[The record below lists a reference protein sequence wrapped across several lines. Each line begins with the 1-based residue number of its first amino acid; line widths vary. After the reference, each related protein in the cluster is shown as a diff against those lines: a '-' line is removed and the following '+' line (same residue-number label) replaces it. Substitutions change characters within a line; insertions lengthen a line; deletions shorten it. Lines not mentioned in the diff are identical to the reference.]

1 MKDNIFDLQMFASTQ
16 SGYDGNGV
24 SNVNTTTMNTTGN
37 DLSPEMKTFYNTAL
51 LENAKAVLYH
61 NQFGR
66 EQPLSARNGKKVE
79 WRRWTSFKKAT
90 TPLTEGVIPDGN
102 KMDVKA
108 IDVTLNQYG
117 DYTPISDVLQFA
129 AVDPVI
135 AEATDEH
142 GAQAGV
148 TLDTLTRDVM
158 QGTTSVFYAPKEDG
172 TPVTS
177 RAGLDATCTLTSDL
191 VARVVTALKKN
202 KAPTING
209 YYMAIIH
216 PSVAYDLRSDP
227 AWLDAHKYASVREI
241 YNGEIG
247 ELHGCRFVETTEA
260 KIYADTTTSTHPAN
274 LAVYGCLFFGKDA
287 YGVVKPDGMS
297 MEMIIKSKD
306 EIGGPLNQFS
316 TVGWKAMHAA
326 KILYPERIFRVEC
339 CSAFSATDYTNYIAT
354 KGN

>member
-1 MKDNIFDLQMFASTQ
+1 MELLIFNLQMFADTQ
-16 SGYDGNGV
+16 TGAAGV
-24 SNVNTTTMNTTGN
+24 TNVNVTTMNTTGN
-37 DLSPEMKTFYNTAL
+37 DLSPEMKTFYDTAL
-51 LENAKAVLYH
+51 LQNARAELYH

-66 EQPLSARNGKKVE
+66 EQPLRSRNGKKVE

-102 KMDVKA
+102 KMDVKS
-108 IDVTLNQYG
+108 IDVMVNQYG

-142 GAQAGV
+142 GSQAGA

-158 QGTTSVFYAPKEDG
+158 QGTTSVFYAPKSSG
-172 TPVTS
+172 AAVTS
-177 RAGLDATCTLTSDL
+177 RAGLDGTCKLTSDL
-191 VARVVTALKKN
+191 VNRVVTALKKN
-202 KAPTING
+202 QAPKING
-209 YYMAIIH
+209 SYVAIIH
-216 PSVAYDLRSDP
+216 PSVTYDLRSDP
-227 AWLDAHKYASVREI
+227 AWVDAHKYASVKEI

-260 KIYADTTTSTHPAN
+260 KIYADTASTHPAN
-274 LAVYGCLFFGKDA
+274 LAVYGCMFFGKDA

-306 EIGGPLNQFS
+306 QIGGPLNQFS

-339 CSAFSATDYTNYIAT
+339 CSAFSDVDYTNYIAT